1 MIDLIEVMFSKK
13 EMRSIPYFAI
23 LTTSSVW
30 AIWIAALALMF
41 CDNIIFFFA
50 PTFLHAVL
58 GFQVND
64 TGLIAAIPPL
74 LQISVKIV
82 CGSASDKIHFL
93 NDTAKL
99 KVNKHLQRLFFF

>member
-1 MIDLIEVMFSKK
+1 MFSKK
-13 EMRSIPYFAI
+13 EMRSIPYVAI
-23 LTTSSVW
+23 LTTASIW
-30 AIWIAALALMF
+30 AIWIAALALTF

-64 TGLIAAIPPL
+64 SGLTAAIPPL
-74 LQISVKIV
+74 LQIGVKIG

-93 NDTAKL
+93 NDNAKL
-99 KVNKHLQRLFFF
+99 KVKHIFL